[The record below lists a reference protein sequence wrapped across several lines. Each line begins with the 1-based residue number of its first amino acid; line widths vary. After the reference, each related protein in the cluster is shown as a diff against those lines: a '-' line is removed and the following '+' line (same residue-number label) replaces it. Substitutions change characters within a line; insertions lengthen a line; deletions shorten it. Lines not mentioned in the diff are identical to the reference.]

1 MKYKLHCFAQ
11 SGNAYKAALML
22 NLCQADWEPVFVD
35 FFNGAHLTDEFRALN
50 EMAEVPVL
58 EAGDLVLSQSGV
70 ILDYLADS
78 FEQFDAASVPEHR
91 EILRWLM
98 FDNHKLTGSVSTLR
112 FMRTFAKTGE
122 TDITRFLQGRVDRA
136 LSVLNNRVSESE
148 FVIGEK
154 PTIADISLCGYLYWP
169 EEIGVDWSA
178 YEGIA
183 QWLDRIAALPGW
195 VHPHELMPGHPL
207 PEAVTDA
214 LGGSK
219 PAATTDKKDD
229 QKA

>member
-22 NLCQADWEPVFVD
+22 NLCGADWEPVFVD
-35 FFNGAHLTDEFRALN
+35 FFNGGHLKESFTKLN

-58 EAGDLVLSQSGV
+58 EAGDLILSQSGV

-91 EILRWLM
+91 EILRWLF

-112 FMRTFAKTGE
+112 FMREFTKNGE
-122 TDITRFLQGRVDRA
+122 TDVTRFLQGRADRA
-136 LSVLNNRVSESE
+136 LTVLNNRLSESE

-154 PTIADISLCGYLYWP
+154 ATIADISLCGYLYFP
-169 EEIGVDWSA
+169 DEIGIDLAQHPAVV
-178 YEGIA
+178 
-183 QWLDRIAALPGW
+183 QWLERIAALPGW
-195 VHPHELMPGHPL
+195 VHPYELMPGHPL
-207 PEAVTDA
+207 PDVASSPTSE
-214 LGGSK
+214 
-219 PAATTDKKDD
+219 KDD
-229 QKA
+229 QEA